1 MKLRL
6 PFALSSV
13 VLSLSL
19 SGCIGGS
26 GSDSFKYP
34 GVDGSM
40 LPYSVL
46 MTVGNAEGT
55 QVRQGG
61 FGSAMAGHPD
71 KDGYFYALTDRG
83 PNADTAA
90 GVVPAGK
97 IFVTPDYTPRIG
109 LFKLDSKGDVQLVR
123 SILLRD
129 PTGRPI
135 TGLPNNSFGSTGETP
150 YMLDGSVVSLDPDG
164 DGIAG
169 YDESGLDPEG
179 LVAMDDGSFWVSDEY
194 GPHMVHFGADGKEI
208 ERINAFAADPRNKA
222 GRVLPAE
229 LSTRWPNR
237 GMEGLAITPD
247 GKTLVGVMQSNLHN
261 PSKATVGSINLT
273 RIVTIDIKT
282 GATAQYL
289 YRQDAAGL
297 ANSEIVA
304 LSATSFLIVER
315 DTQFFGIDTGTIRKN
330 IYKVDLSR
338 ATNVDRS
345 NTVLVAANPTLSVS
359 VTNGLQVG
367 GKTLEEVI
375 RNAGSDANFAAGW
388 AELATVGIQPATKS
402 LVYDA
407 VAGQSYPHDKM
418 EGLWVIDANRLGI
431 INDDDFAIAPDGSG
445 GVEQKKLFNGSVDR
459 NTLYVID
466 LPTALY

>member
-1 MKLRL
+1 MKLNL
-6 PFALSSV
+6 SFALSPL
-13 VLSLSL
+13 VLSLVL
-19 SGCIGGS
+19 SGCVG
-26 GSDSFKYP
+26 GSDSDAFKYP
-34 GVDGSM
+34 GLEGTM
-40 LPYSVL
+40 LPYSLL
-46 MTVGNAEGT
+46 MTVGNTEAT
-55 QVRQGG
+55 QIRQGG

-109 LFKLDSKGDVQLVR
+109 LFRLDSKGEVELVR
-123 SILLRD
+123 SILLKD
-129 PTGRPI
+129 PAGRPI
-135 TGLPNNSFGSTGETP
+135 TGLPNSSFGSTGETP
-150 YMLDGSVVSLDPDG
+150 YALDGSVVSLDPDG

-179 LVAMDDGSFWVSDEY
+179 LVAMADGSFWVSDEY
-194 GPHMVHFGADGKEI
+194 GPHMVHFSADGKEI
-208 ERINAFAADPRNKA
+208 ERINAFAADPRNKT

-237 GMEGLAITPD
+237 GMEGLTITPD
-247 GKTLVGVMQSNLHN
+247 GKTLVGVMQSNLYN
-261 PSKATVGSINLT
+261 PSKAAVGSINLT
-273 RIVTIDIKT
+273 RIVTVNIET

-304 LSATSFLIVER
+304 LTATSFLMVER
-315 DTQFFGIDTGTIRKN
+315 DTKFFGIDTGTIRKN
-330 IYKVDLSR
+330 VYKVDLTG

-345 NTVLVAANPTLSVS
+345 NTTLVAANAALGVS
-359 VTNGLQVG
+359 ATNGLKID

-375 RNAGSDANFAAGW
+375 KNAGSDGNFAAGW
-388 AELATVGIQPATKS
+388 AALASHGIQPATKS

-407 VAGQSYPHDKM
+407 IAAQHYPHDKM
-418 EGLWVIDANRLGI
+418 EGLWVIDSTHLGI

-445 GVEQKKLFNGSVDR
+445 GVEQKKLFDGSVDR
-459 NTLYVID
+459 NMLYVVD
-466 LPTALY
+466 LPTPLY